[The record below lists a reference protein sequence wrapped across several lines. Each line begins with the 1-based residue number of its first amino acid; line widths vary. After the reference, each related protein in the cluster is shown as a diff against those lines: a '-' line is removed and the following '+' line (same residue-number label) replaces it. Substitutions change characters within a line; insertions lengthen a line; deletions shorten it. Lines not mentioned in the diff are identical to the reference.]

1 MPQTQPAIRKDIIKH
16 PFRNIEVIYEAN
28 KTTLSSQDEELLER
42 YISLHDFEWQMQ
54 NTAEN
59 IYRKSLE
66 INENLESLQEELE
79 KVQESLDV
87 CISLADKL
95 SEENYIIE
103 ETSMNKLY
111 EAREETLGK
120 LNEYNPK
127 ILAVYE
133 AAKAMQD
140 TFNEVN
146 ENEENSLDAL
156 YTEFSSLTMD
166 HLANESNTINPVAF
180 DSQFDEFREFRSTKE
195 TQREALLDNCEEVMD
210 KYTNLNLQT
219 TTLYNV
225 WNEFVKRYDLLIK
238 MYVLHNNATG
248 FTEN

>member
-1 MPQTQPAIRKDIIKH
+1 M
-16 PFRNIEVIYEAN
+16 
-28 KTTLSSQDEELLER
+28 
-42 YISLHDFEWQMQ
+42 
-54 NTAEN
+54 
-59 IYRKSLE
+59 
-66 INENLESLQEELE
+66 
-79 KVQESLDV
+79 QESLDV